1 MKLIYIIQGKNCET
15 NHDDCEPDPCENG
28 GVCVDLEADYQ
39 CQCQVAFFFIRLAR
53 ALEYNTVEYGPH
65 AG

>member
-1 MKLIYIIQGKNCET
+1 MGEQSDETRYIIQGKNCET

-39 CQCQVAFFFIRLAR
+39 CQCQVVFLIQVPA
-53 ALEYNTVEYGPH
+53 TV
-65 AG
+65 